1 MIFIRKILAHNLL
14 VINVM
19 LIFSSL
25 SINFFFMKNYNY
37 QLMSS
42 PGYKLIGWAFRSILG
57 MNHKQH
63 VRETRPK
70 VSPVSVVMAGGFR
83 GVHILT
89 FRTIQLHHSFSWDIR
104 QTYAAKRSSYHQQFI
119 INQQFYKKFTCVTSK
134 TSLCL

>member
-1 MIFIRKILAHNLL
+1 MIFFRPILVHILL

-19 LIFSSL
+19 LISL
-25 SINFFFMKNYNY
+25 LFVNQFFFMKNYNY
-37 QLMSS
+37 QQMSS

-89 FRTIQLHHSFSWDIR
+89 FRTIQFHHSFSWDIR

-119 INQQFYKKFTCVTSK
+119 INQLFYKKFTCVTSK
-134 TSLCL
+134 TSSCL

>member
-42 PGYKLIGWAFRSILG
+42 PGYKLIGWAFRSVLG

-104 QTYAAKRSSYHQQFI
+104 QTYAAKRSSYLSNSSL
-119 INQQFYKKFTCVTSK
+119 INCFNEFTCVTSK
-134 TSLCL
+134 TSLCQ

>member
-1 MIFIRKILAHNLL
+1 
-14 VINVM
+14 M

-42 PGYKLIGWAFRSILG
+42 PGYKLIGWAFRSVLG

-89 FRTIQLHHSFSWDIR
+89 FRTIQLHHSFSWDIG
-104 QTYAAKRSSYHQQFI
+104 QTYAAKRSSYH
-119 INQQFYKKFTCVTSK
+119 
-134 TSLCL
+134 